1 MPLAEGR
8 LTDGMTTAS
17 QFFRAKLAFE
27 TDPTD
32 VALALADG
40 SADFV
45 VVDSRSD
52 AAWAQGHVPGAIHLP
67 ARRIEAEAAERIPAS
82 TSVVVYCW
90 SPGCNGGAKAALA
103 FSLLGYPVREMIG
116 GFEYWA
122 REGFRV
128 ERDGA
133 QLRRAVDPLTGP
145 AEGGLE
151 GDGGPAEA
159 GRWRVLPPR

>member
-32 VALALADG
+32 VAAALADG

-67 ARRIEAEAAERIPAS
+67 TRRIEAEAAARIPAG
-82 TSVVVYCW
+82 TPVVVYCW

-151 GDGGPAEA
+151 GGGGPAEP